1 MTCARGSALIG
12 VLAAAGAAVLFGLN
26 ATVSKVALN
35 SGLSSLDLVQLRSMG
50 SAAVLMVFLLL
61 TRPST
66 LRVRPRE
73 LGFLV
78 LVGIIGIG
86 LVQWFYFVAIS
97 RLPVGIALLL
107 EYLAP
112 VLVVLWVRFVRRDA
126 VRSRMWAALTL
137 AVLGLIIVARV
148 WDGLTLDG
156 LGLLAGLGAAAALAT
171 YYLSSERGMAT
182 RDPLSLAAWVFTAA
196 ALFWSVLRP
205 PWTFAWS
212 LLGREIA
219 LPTSF
224 DGMTAQLWL
233 LVVWI
238 IVLGTVVPYSL
249 VLVALSSLGSAR
261 TGLLGMAEPVM
272 AGLVAWLVLGE
283 LLAPVQLIGAG
294 LVLTGIVL
302 AETARQRSTGLLAER
317 ARPVPGG
324 GPLDP

>member
-1 MTCARGSALIG
+1 VKNAGGPGLIG
-12 VLAAAGAAVLFGLN
+12 VLAAAGAAVLFGIN
-26 ATVSKVALN
+26 ATVSKVALA

-61 TRPST
+61 TRPAT

-137 AVLGLIIVARV
+137 AVLGLVIVARV
-148 WDGLTLDG
+148 WEGLTLDG
-156 LGLLAGLGAAAALAT
+156 LGLLAGVGAAAALAT

-196 ALFWSVLRP
+196 ALFWSVIRP
-205 PWTFAWS
+205 PWTFQWS
-212 LLGREIA
+212 ILGNAIP
-219 LPTSF
+219 LPGPF
-224 DGMTAQLWL
+224 DGTSAPLWV

-238 IVLGTVVPYSL
+238 IVLGTVVPYSF
-249 VLVALSSLGSAR
+249 VLVALAALGSAR

-283 LLAPVQLIGAG
+283 LLTGIQLFGAA
-294 LVLTGIVL
+294 LIFSGIVL
-302 AETARQRSTGLLAER
+302 AETARQRSADQP
-317 ARPVPGG
+317 AQPAPVAPGG
-324 GPLDP
+324 GPVDP